1 MKKDSPIS
9 ERRARGRPRSF
20 DTDQAL
26 RRVLEVFWERGFAA
40 SSLDDLAAAA
50 GLNRPNLAAAF
61 GDKRALYLAA
71 LDRFRDDLR
80 RVCGTLQDGP
90 GPLQDRLAAFYT
102 AAIELY
108 TSGASGQLG
117 CFIMCTAA
125 AESARDPDVRRFLRD
140 VQEEIDAA
148 FEACFERAWRADQL
162 RAGPDTKTHGQ
173 MATAVLQTLALRARS
188 GTPKESLLTLAHAA
202 TVLLACGGDVRS

>member
-1 MKKDSPIS
+1 MKKDVSIA
-9 ERRARGRPRSF
+9 ERRSRGRPRSF
-20 DTDQAL
+20 DADQAL
-26 RRVLEVFWERGFAA
+26 GRVLDVFWERGFAA
-40 SSLDDLAAAA
+40 PSLDELAAAA

-71 LDRFRDDLR
+71 LNRFRDDLR
-80 RVCGTLQDGP
+80 RASSAFLDGP

-108 TSGASGQLG
+108 TSGTSGQLG

-125 AESARDPDVRRFLRD
+125 AESARDRDIRHFLREI
-140 VQEEIDAA
+140 QEEIDAA
-148 FEACFERAWRADQL
+148 FASQFERASSTGEL
-162 RAGPDTKTHGQ
+162 RGDADTKCLAQ

-188 GTPKESLLTLAHAA
+188 GVPEADLLCLAQAA
-202 TVLLACGGDVRS
+202 TAQLAKL